1 MIIGLL
7 LIALAC
13 LVLGLAT
20 SGALWFV
27 ASVLASAGAGCLLV
41 RLRSATR
48 ARRAAPAHS
57 VPAHSPPA
65 PPELAQ
71 PELAQPEPA
80 QPEPAQPEPA
90 QPEPAQPEPAQ
101 PEPAQPEPAQP
112 EPAPP
117 EPAQPEPAQ
126 PEPAQPEPAQP
137 EPAQPEPVAGEVW
150 VIDGRPRYHLAD
162 CAIIAG
168 QNAEPIP
175 FEQADEDGFMP
186 CSLCE
191 PSTTHTSNA

>member
-48 ARRAAPAHS
+48 ARRAAPADS

-65 PPELAQ
+65 PPE
-71 PELAQPEPA
+71 PA
-80 QPEPAQPEPA
+80 QPEPAP
-90 QPEPAQPEPAQ
+90 
-101 PEPAQPEPAQP
+101 PEPAQP